1 MDSPSTQ
8 AAASAAVDDQSVE
21 DLTAELVVVSGRLT
35 RTLRRLAREETD
47 PSTVRALSVVD
58 ELQPVRVGRFAAE
71 HLCSQPAATKLLAR
85 LEADG
90 LVVRRSSGADR
101 RAAEFSLT
109 EDGRR
114 RLVSIRGQLTEQL
127 APALRDLD
135 AGDRAGLARS
145 LASVEEFISSVRPD
159 DDARR

>member
-1 MDSPSTQ
+1 MDSSSPQ
-8 AAASAAVDDQSVE
+8 PAASAAGDDQSVE
-21 DLTAELVVVSGRLT
+21 DLAAELVVVSGRLT

-90 LVVRRSSGADR
+90 LVVRRISGADR

-114 RLVSIRGQLTEQL
+114 RLAAIRGQLTEQL

-135 AGDRAGLARS
+135 DADRAGLARS
-145 LASVEEFISSVRPD
+145 LASVETFIRSARP

>member
-8 AAASAAVDDQSVE
+8 AAADAAVDDQSVE
-21 DLTAELVVVSGRLT
+21 DLAAELVVASGRLT

-85 LEADG
+85 LETDG
-90 LVVRRSSGADR
+90 LVVRRTSGEDR

-114 RLVSIRGQLTEQL
+114 RLAAIRGQLTEHL
-127 APALRDLD
+127 APVLRELD
-135 AGDRAGLARS
+135 DADRAGLARS
-145 LASVEEFISSVRPD
+145 LGSLEEFIRSARP